1 MAVQLLLFFT
11 FFFVAAFFWPSWRLW
26 KRHRVNAFVLPS
38 DDSAQG
44 LIGRWFRGT
53 MFGILALLSALAL
66 GLPESALGSLLWLD
80 RPALG
85 TAGWLILA
93 ASLIWIVAA
102 QAQMGGAWRIG
113 IDSSAVA
120 PLVDKGVFAW
130 SRNPIFLGM
139 RAALLGQF
147 LMLPNAVTLT
157 LLLLGEVLIQVQVRL
172 EESHLGQAH
181 GPRYEAYRQAVRR
194 WI

>member
-38 DDSAQG
+38 DDSAHG
-44 LIGRWFRGT
+44 LVGRWFRGT
-53 MFGILALLSALAL
+53 MLGIFGMLAALAL
-66 GLPESALGSLLWLD
+66 GLPESALGSLLWLNY
-80 RPALG
+80 PMLG

-93 ASLIWIVAA
+93 VSLIWIVAA
-102 QAQMGGAWRIG
+102 QAQMGGSWRIG
-113 IDSSAVA
+113 IDSGATA

-139 RAALLGQF
+139 RAALLGLF
-147 LMLPNAVTLT
+147 LVLPNAVSLA

-172 EESHLGQAH
+172 EESHFAQVH
-181 GPRYEAYRQAVRR
+181 RPRYEAYRQAVRR
-194 WI
+194 WL

>member
-11 FFFVAAFFWPSWRLW
+11 FFFLAAFFSPSWRLW
-26 KRHRVNAFVLPS
+26 RRHRVNAFVLPS

-44 LIGRWFRGT
+44 LVGRWFRGT
-53 MFGILALLSALAL
+53 MIGIFVLLTAVVL
-66 GLPESALGSLLWLD
+66 GLPESAFGSLSWLD
-80 RPALG
+80 LPALRV
-85 TAGWLILA
+85 AGWLMLA
-93 ASLIWIVAA
+93 LSLAWVVAA
-102 QAQMGGAWRIG
+102 QAQMGGSWRIG
-113 IDSSAVA
+113 IDPGAPA
-120 PLVDKGVFAW
+120 PLVEKGVFAW

-139 RAALLGQF
+139 RAALLGLF
-147 LMLPNAVTLT
+147 LVLPNAVTLA

-172 EESHLGQAH
+172 EESHLGRVN